1 MNGIRLRHLTFTG
14 PNIELAKLNFVD
26 GLNIVY
32 GASNTGKSFTSEAIL
47 FMLGAVKEL
56 PGNDEI
62 KPYDSVWLG
71 LTLGEEGDFTLYRP
85 TAGGNLKLF
94 PGLISA
100 HATGKAEVLKWR
112 HKEKAT
118 DTASYRILEAMGLS
132 DRWIVR
138 NAGSGEKEQLSIRVL
153 AKYAVVGEEDI
164 MSKRSPVLLSGNHP
178 DRTLEQNLFKLLL
191 TGQDDAVVVTIP
203 TETERV
209 AAKAGKLELIDD
221 MLAQLDGQL
230 EDEPRDRA
238 GAEKQLSELEANGA
252 ITTTELLAVQAALD
266 QCAAER
272 RSAVNHRQSLTSR
285 AAELDITLERFFKL
299 QTVYSSDLDRL
310 HSIEEGGSLLA
321 AMAERDCPICGAPP
335 GAQKHLHAAEEISMG
350 HTAAAAEARKIE
362 REQRELSHVI
372 DSLRLEAS
380 GLAASISSL
389 GDDIKEFDRNA
400 FGLRPTEA
408 TLRLSFE
415 GYNAQRTELGKVI
428 ELHQRRE
435 SLTARRAAI
444 DAASAKSDRG
454 SLPVGPDPSTVFGF
468 GETIKAVLTAWGFP
482 DADKVQFDTKANDIT
497 VAGKARAANG
507 KGVRAVLHAA
517 FNVAMAIHCVDKGL
531 PHPGFVVLDTPLL
544 TYREPLKSR
553 HGELSDDEKALKA
566 SSLAEKFYRHLAG
579 LEGKLQVIVLEN
591 ADPPAIVE
599 DLAFIEVF
607 TGVPEDGRYGLL
619 AALDRRQPA
628 RISPPT

>member
-1 MNGIRLRHLTFTG
+1 MKGIRLRRLAFTG
-14 PNIELAKLNFVD
+14 PNIQPAKLDFAD

-32 GASNTGKSFTSEAIL
+32 GASNTGKSFASEALL

-62 KPYDSVWLG
+62 KPYDAVWLG
-71 LTLGEEGDFTLYRP
+71 VTLGEEGDFTLYRP

-100 HATGKAEVLKWR
+100 HPTGKAEVLKWR

-118 DTASYRILEAMGLS
+118 DTASYRILEALGLH

-164 MSKRSPVLLSGNHP
+164 MSKRSPVLLSGNHTE
-178 DRTLEQNLFKLLL
+178 RTLEQNLFKLLL
-191 TGQDDAVVVTIP
+191 TGQDDAAIVTIP

-221 MLAQLDGQL
+221 MLAQLDRQL
-230 EDEPRDRA
+230 EDESRDRA
-238 GAEKQLSELEANGA
+238 EAERQLSELEAAGA
-252 ITTTELLAVQAALD
+252 TTTAELQVVQATLD

-272 RSAVNHRQSLTSR
+272 RGAVDRCQSLTAR
-285 AAELDITLERFFKL
+285 AAELDITLERFTKL
-299 QTVYSSDLDRL
+299 QAVYSSDLDRL

-321 AMAERDCPICGAPP
+321 AMADRDCPVCGAPP
-335 GAQKHLHAAEEISMG
+335 GVQKHLHAAEEISMV

-372 DSLRLEAS
+372 DSLRLEAL
-380 GLAASISSL
+380 GLAASVSSL
-389 GDDIKEFDRNA
+389 DDEIEQFDGKA

-415 GYNAQRTELGKVI
+415 VFNAQRAELGKLI

-435 SLTARRAAI
+435 TLSSRRAVI
-444 DAASAKSDRG
+444 DAASTKSDRG
-454 SLPVGPDPSTVFGF
+454 SLPVGPDSSTVFGF

-482 DADKVQFDTKANDIT
+482 NADKVQFDAKANDIT
-497 VAGKARAANG
+497 VAGKARDANG

-517 FNVAMAIHCVDKGL
+517 FNVAMALHCIDKGL
-531 PHPGFVVLDTPLL
+531 PHPGFIVLDTPLL

-553 HGELSDDEKALKA
+553 HGDLSDDEKVLKA
-566 SSLAEKFYRHLAG
+566 SSLAEKFYRHLAS
-579 LEGKLQVIVLEN
+579 LEGKLQIIVLEN
-591 ADPPAIVE
+591 SDPPARIE

-607 TGVPEDGRYGLL
+607 TGVPGDGRYGLL
-619 AALDRRQPA
+619 AQLVR
-628 RISPPT
+628 

>member
-1 MNGIRLRHLTFTG
+1 MKGIRLRHLTFTG
-14 PNIELAKLNFVD
+14 PIIEPAKLDFVD

-32 GASNTGKSFTSEAIL
+32 GASNTGKSFASETVL

-62 KPYDSVWLG
+62 KPYDAVWLG

-94 PGLISA
+94 PGLISS
-100 HATGKAEVLKWR
+100 HPTGKGEVLKWR
-112 HKEKAT
+112 HKEMAN
-118 DTASYRILEAMGLS
+118 DTASYRILEALGLH

-191 TGQDDAVVVTIP
+191 TGQDDAAIVTIP

-209 AAKAGKLELIDD
+209 AAKAGKLELIDE
-221 MLAQLDGQL
+221 MLAQLDRQL

-238 GAEKQLSELEANGA
+238 EAERQLSELDATGTT
-252 ITTTELLAVQAALD
+252 TTTELQAVQAALD
-266 QCAAER
+266 RCAAER
-272 RSAVNHRQSLTSR
+272 RGAVDHRQSLIAR
-285 AAELDITLERFFKL
+285 AAELDITLERFTKL
-299 QTVYSSDLDRL
+299 QAVYSSDLDRL
-310 HSIEEGGSLLA
+310 HAIEEGGSLLA
-321 AMAERDCPICGAPP
+321 VMAERDCPVCGAPP
-335 GAQKHLHAAEEISMG
+335 GAQKHLHAAKEISMA

-372 DSLRLEAS
+372 DSLKMEAV

-389 GDDIKEFDRNA
+389 DDNIEEFDRNA
-400 FGLRPTEA
+400 FALRPKEA
-408 TLRLSFE
+408 SLRLSYEVF
-415 GYNAQRTELGKVI
+415 NTRRAELRKVI

-435 SLTARRAAI
+435 ALNGRRATI
-444 DAASAKSDRG
+444 DAASTKSDRG
-454 SLPVGPDPSTVFGF
+454 SLPVGPDSLTVFGF
-468 GETIKAVLTAWGFP
+468 GETIKAVLSAWGFP
-482 DADKVQFDTKANDIT
+482 GADKVQFDTKVNDIT
-497 VAGKARAANG
+497 VAGKARDANG

-517 FNVAMAIHCVDKGL
+517 FNVAMAIHCIDKGL
-531 PHPGFVVLDTPLL
+531 PHPGFIVLDTPLL

-553 HGELSDDEKALKA
+553 HGELSEDERVLKA
-566 SSLAEKFYRHLAG
+566 SSLAEKFYRHLSS
-579 LEGKLQVIVLEN
+579 LECKLQVIVLEN
-591 ADPPAIVE
+591 SDPPAEIE
-599 DLAFIEVF
+599 DVAFIEVF
-607 TGVPEDGRYGLL
+607 TGVPGEGRYGLL
-619 AALDRRQPA
+619 AALGR
-628 RISPPT
+628 